1 MNTYLDKISH
11 NSLIITTSDKKIF
24 EFKISSE
31 DINRVKAF
39 TWHISKSGR
48 NYYARGRLPRN
59 KSSSPYIYLHRL
71 IMSFPENGVDHKN
84 GDTLDNTRGN
94 LREANKSQNGSNSR
108 NRLLGSCK
116 YRGITFS
123 YGKYVAQITID
134 KSHKRIGTFET
145 PEEAAMAYDAK
156 AIELFGEFA
165 VTNF

>member
-1 MNTYLDKISH
+1 
-11 NSLIITTSDKKIF
+11 
-24 EFKISSE
+24 
-31 DINRVKAF
+31 
-39 TWHISKSGR
+39 
-48 NYYARGRLPRN
+48 
-59 KSSSPYIYLHRL
+59 
-71 IMSFPENGVDHKN
+71 MSFPENGVDHKN